1 MTMENDTE
9 VCMEALNSTLE
20 DDLAYIRSVEREFSE
35 SVDEVL
41 EMLNLSHLRVKDR
54 ILVVQN

>member
-1 MTMENDTE
+1 MTIENDTE
-9 VCMEALNSTLE
+9 VCMEVLNSTLE
-20 DDLAYIRSVEREFSE
+20 EDLAYIRNVEREFTE

-54 ILVVQN
+54 ILVE